1 MLVIVLICSYYLG
14 YLVLLL
20 LEIAVG
26 LLCVED
32 GRNKKVPVI
41 APSQQSAVSRSP
53 LFDGESFVG
62 FVGVVGVVGF
72 VGPPPPTRRTFSHGR
87 HPRGFQDVRQCMPV
101 PAWPPV
107 GTMGGARSRRGR

>member
-14 YLVLLL
+14 YLVFLL

-41 APSQQSAVSRSP
+41 APSQQSAVSRKKERN
-53 LFDGESFVG
+53 LQE
-62 FVGVVGVVGF
+62 
-72 VGPPPPTRRTFSHGR
+72 
-87 HPRGFQDVRQCMPV
+87 Q
-101 PAWPPV
+101 
-107 GTMGGARSRRGR
+107 